1 MAKTEPGHYLQT
13 EQGRVFYQVHGP
25 QGAPGVVLTH
35 GVAMD
40 HRTFAPQVE
49 VLKDDF
55 RVVTWD
61 MPFHGRS
68 DPLDKSRAFSAT
80 SAELLAKLL
89 DSLGIEKAVF
99 VGLSLGSYITRLMSI
114 HHPERVRAEVHVS
127 GSSMHTTYP
136 KFLRAMIP
144 LIKITFKLLPES
156 MMARMFASNKALKDE
171 TVAYLVEAV
180 QQTGKDGL
188 THLMCEMIRDM
199 TVPLP
204 EPAEMPRLIVY
215 GDHEKPFVIKAS
227 IAWHER
233 VPGSELV
240 EVQDA
245 HHIVNQDNPQAFN
258 AALLAFLQQL

>member
-1 MAKTEPGHYLQT
+1 MTKTQPGHYLQT
-13 EQGRVFYQVHGP
+13 ELGNVFYQVHGP
-25 QGAPGVVLTH
+25 EGAPAVVLTH

-40 HRTFAPQVE
+40 HCTFAPQVE
-49 VLKDDF
+49 ALKDDF

-68 DPLDKSRAFSAT
+68 DSLDKSRSFSAAST
-80 SAELLAKLL
+80 DLLAKIL
-89 DSLGIEKAVF
+89 DVLGIEEAVL

-114 HHPERVRAEVHVS
+114 HDPERVRAEVHVS
-127 GSSMHTTYP
+127 SSSMHATYP
-136 KFLRAMIP
+136 KFIRAMIP
-144 LIKITFKLLPES
+144 LIKFVFKLLPES

-180 QQTGKDGL
+180 QQTGKDSL

-204 EPAEMPRLIVY
+204 EPTEMPRLIVY

-233 VPGSELV
+233 VPGCKLV
-240 EVQDA
+240 EVEDA

-258 AALLAFLQQL
+258 ATLLAFLQQL